1 MTTMVCES
9 NMA

>member
-1 MTTMVCES
+1 MTTIVCES